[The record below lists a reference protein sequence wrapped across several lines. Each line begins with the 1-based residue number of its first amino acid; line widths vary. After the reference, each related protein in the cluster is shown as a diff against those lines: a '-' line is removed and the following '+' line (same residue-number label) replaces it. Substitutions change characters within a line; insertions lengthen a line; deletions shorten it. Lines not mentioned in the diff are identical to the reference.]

1 MRNVIVTGGA
11 GFFGANLVGRM
22 SEKGYGL
29 TVVVRPGSEHN
40 KRFEE
45 YYGTGITLIENDTGE
60 IEKLPDKLN
69 EIYGK
74 TLPQYDTF
82 YHLAWS
88 GGRNDS
94 EAQLKNVSDTMKA
107 LETAAGLGC
116 KRFICSGSQ
125 AEYGLTG
132 DVIIDEDTD
141 LNPVSAYGAAKIAA
155 CFMTRIRAKEL
166 CVEWI
171 WGRIFSLIGRY
182 EPRGRMLPD
191 LIDSLRRGEQARL
204 SSCDQYWDYLDAED
218 AADAFIA
225 LGEKGVSGEIY
236 NIANGDYHRLKH
248 FTETVKRRF
257 NPEAAIVY
265 GDAPDP
271 YISLRPSIEKI
282 KRDAGWSPR
291 ISFEESLGKY

>member
-22 SEKGYGL
+22 SEKGYVL

-45 YYGTGITLIENDTGE
+45 YYGSGLTLIENDISE
-60 IEKLPDKLN
+60 IDKLPEKLN

-74 TLPQYDTF
+74 TLPQYDAF

-88 GGRNDS
+88 GGRNDT
-94 EAQLKNVSDTMKA
+94 EAQLKNITDTLNA
-107 LETAAGLGC
+107 LETAAYLGC

-125 AEYGLTG
+125 AEYGMTG
-132 DVIIDEDTD
+132 DEIITEDTD

-155 CFMTRIRAKEL
+155 CFMTRVRAKEL
-166 CVEWI
+166 SVDWI

-182 EPRGRMLPD
+182 EPGGRMLPD
-191 LIDSLRRGEQARL
+191 LIESLKKGEQAKL
-204 SSCDQYWDYLDAED
+204 SSCDQFWDYLDAKD

-236 NIANGDYHRLKH
+236 NVANGDYHRLKQ
-248 FTETVKRRF
+248 FTETVKGRF
-257 NPEAAIVY
+257 SPEADIVY
-265 GDAPDP
+265 GEAPDP
-271 YISLRPSIEKI
+271 YISLKPSIEKI
-282 KRDAGWSPR
+282 KRDTGWRPET
-291 ISFEESLGKY
+291 SFEESLGKY